1 MSDDGGKLLESLMGM
16 LGENPEEKIGAML
29 SALSSNE
36 NEKPDGENAKDETDD
51 ESGFDLSMLLKLQS
65 IMGLMSG
72 EADDERSALLYALK
86 PFLKSERH
94 ADVDR
99 AVKLL
104 KLSKLAK
111 TAQELDLFKNLL

>member
-29 SALSSNE
+29 SALSSND
-36 NEKPDGENAKDETDD
+36 NSEKTNDEKKDSGE
-51 ESGFDLSMLLKLQS
+51 ESGFDISMLLKLQN
-65 IMGLMSG
+65 IMGMMEG
-72 EADDERSALLYALK
+72 GADDERSALLYALK

-94 ADVDR
+94 TDVDR

-111 TAQELDLFKNLL
+111 VAQELELFKNLL